1 MNDNPRVSI
10 VIPVYNGTNFM
21 REAID
26 SALAQTY
33 QNVEV
38 IVVNDGSTDGGETE
52 RAARSY
58 GDRIRYLSKDNGGV
72 SSALNLG
79 VSEAQGAYISWLS
92 HDDLYYPEKIEREIE
107 FLRRVIKEEPELD
120 RGRIVIHCAT
130 ESIDRNGKVLKR
142 PSYRGVDQ
150 KEQNLKVILDNVYR
164 YRLSGCSFLIPKA
177 AFADIGGFREDI
189 RTVSDVEYWY
199 RLLFHDYRFFC
210 LTDEILVKNR
220 SHGKQ
225 VGKVRAEL
233 FDRELNELHISIAD
247 RLLNRQ
253 DYNTPEILEKYY
265 YGLVVRK
272 MKAAAE
278 YTKLH
283 GLKDRIS
290 PFRYHCGIPMKAFA
304 WKLKG
309 HIIDIS
315 RRVYR
320 RLLVR

>member
-1 MNDNPRVSI
+1 MNDTPLVTI
-10 VIPVYNGTNFM
+10 VIPAYNGTDFM

-33 QNVEV
+33 PNVEI
-38 IVVNDGSTDGGETE
+38 IVVDDGSTDGGETK
-52 RAARSY
+52 RIALSY
-58 GDRIRYLSKDNGGV
+58 GDRICFLQKENGGV
-72 SSALNLG
+72 SSALNLA
-79 VSEAQGAYISWLS
+79 VSKAKGSFISWLS
-92 HDDLYYPEKIEREIE
+92 HDDLYYPEKIEREII
-107 FLRRVIKEEPELD
+107 FLLRILKEEPELD
-120 RGRIVIHCAT
+120 CDKVVIHCAT
-130 ESIDRNGKVLKR
+130 ESIDRDGRVLKR
-142 PSYRGVDQ
+142 PSYRGVDE

-177 AFADIGGFREDI
+177 AFEDVGGFREDI

-225 VGKVRAEL
+225 VGKVREDL
-233 FDRELNELHISIAD
+233 FEHELNELHISIAN
-247 RLLNRQ
+247 RLMERQ
-253 DYNTPEILEKYY
+253 EYNTTETLERYY
-265 YGLVVRK
+265 FGLVVRG
-272 MKAAAE
+272 MKEAAL

-283 GLKDRIS
+283 GLNDRV
-290 PFRYHCGIPMKAFA
+290 PAFRYHIIIPVKAWVWWMKG
-304 WKLKG
+304 LL
-309 HIIDIS
+309 IDVS

>member
-1 MNDNPRVSI
+1 MNETPLVTI

-26 SALAQTY
+26 SALTQTY
-33 QNVEV
+33 TNVE
-38 IVVNDGSTDGGETE
+38 ILVVNDGSTDGGETE
-52 RAARSY
+52 RAALSY
-58 GDRIRYLSKDNGGV
+58 GDRIRYLSKENGGV
-72 SSALNLG
+72 SSALNLA
-79 VSEAQGAYISWLS
+79 VSEAKGSYISWLS
-92 HDDLYYPEKIEREIE
+92 HDDLYYPEKIEREVV
-107 FLRRVIKEEPELD
+107 FLRRILKEEPELD
-120 RGRIVIHCAT
+120 ADRVVIHCAT
-130 ESIDRNGKVLKR
+130 ESIDRSGRVLKR
-142 PSYRGVDQ
+142 PSYRGVEE

-177 AFADIGGFREDI
+177 AFSDIGGFREDI

-225 VGKVRAEL
+225 VGKVRAGL
-233 FDRELNELHISIAD
+233 FERELNELHISIAD
-247 RLLNRQ
+247 RLMERPE
-253 DYNTPEILEKYY
+253 YNTAETLERYY
-265 YGLVVRK
+265 FGLVVRE
-272 MKAAAE
+272 MKQAAE

-283 GLKDRIS
+283 GLKNRIS
-290 PFRYHCGIPMKAFA
+290 SFRYHVVIPLKACA

-309 HIIDIS
+309 LIIDVE

>member
-1 MNDNPRVSI
+1 MNETPLVTI

-33 QNVEV
+33 PNVE
-38 IVVNDGSTDGGETE
+38 ILVVNDGSTDDGATE
-52 RAARSY
+52 RTALSY
-58 GDRIRYLSKDNGGV
+58 GDRIRYLAKENGGV
-72 SSALNLG
+72 SSALNLA
-79 VSEAQGAYISWLS
+79 VSEAKGSYISWLS
-92 HDDLYYPEKIEREIE
+92 HDDLYYPEKIEREVV
-107 FLRRVIKEEPELD
+107 FLRRILKEEPGLD
-120 RGRIVIHCAT
+120 GDRVVIHCAT
-130 ESIDRNGKVLKR
+130 ESIDRNGRVLKR
-142 PSYRGVDQ
+142 PSYRGVDE

-210 LTDEILVKNR
+210 LTDEILVRNR

-233 FDRELNELHISIAD
+233 FERELNELHISIAD
-247 RLLNRQ
+247 RLMERPE
-253 DYNTPEILEKYY
+253 YNTAETLERYY
-265 YGLVVRK
+265 FGLVVRE
-272 MKAAAE
+272 MKQAAA

-283 GLKDRIS
+283 GLKNRIS
-290 PFRYHCGIPMKAFA
+290 PVRYHIVLPVKACA

-309 HIIDIS
+309 LMIDVA